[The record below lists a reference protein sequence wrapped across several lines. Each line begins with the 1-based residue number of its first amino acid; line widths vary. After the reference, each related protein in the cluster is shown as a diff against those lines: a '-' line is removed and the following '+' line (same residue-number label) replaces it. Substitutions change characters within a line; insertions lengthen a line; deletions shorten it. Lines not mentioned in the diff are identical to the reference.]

1 MAASVLIVEDEAL
14 IAFHLQ
20 CLVEEA
26 GHRVTAIARDPTE
39 AMNAA
44 ALACPDFAMVD
55 IRLAAGTSGIE
66 AARLLYETWGVRCLF
81 TSANLDAQTRQS
93 VGEFKPLGFL
103 GKPFLGNEV
112 IDLVKCAAREAR
124 HADAANGG

>member
-39 AMNAA
+39 ALNAA
-44 ALACPDFAMVD
+44 ALHCPDFAMVD
-55 IRLAAGTSGIE
+55 VRLAGGTSGID
-66 AARLLYETWGVRCLF
+66 AARLLYDTWGVRSLF
-81 TSANLDAQTRQS
+81 ASANLDAQMRTS
-93 VGEFKPLGFL
+93 VASYRPLGFL

-112 IDLVKCAAREAR
+112 IELVKGAAQAIKPT
-124 HADAANGG
+124 

>member
-55 IRLAAGTSGIE
+55 VRLAGNTSGVD
-66 AARLLYETWGVRCLF
+66 AARLLYDTWGIRSVF
-81 TSANLDAQTRQS
+81 ASANLDARMRAS
-93 VGEFKPLGFL
+93 VAAYRPLGFL

-112 IDLVKCAAREAR
+112 INLVEHAARELR
-124 HADAANGG
+124 QL